1 VNPVVPEAVLQVCAQ
16 VVGNDATIAW
26 AGASGLFQLNVMMPV
41 MARNLLESVRL
52 LAAACR
58 LLDTKAIAGLEVDAD
73 RMRTYAEGSPA
84 VATALNR
91 FLGYEEVAAI
101 AKQAQREGRS
111 VADVV
116 IERGL
121 VAQGRITQDQLDA
134 ALDVLSMTG
143 QPAPR

>member
-1 VNPVVPEAVLQVCAQ
+1 
-16 VVGNDATIAW
+16 
-26 AGASGLFQLNVMMPV
+26 
-41 MARNLLESVRL
+41 
-52 LAAACR
+52 
-58 LLDTKAIAGLEVDAD
+58 
-73 RMRTYAEGSPA
+73 MRAYAEGSPA

-111 VADVV
+111 VGEVV
-116 IERGL
+116 VERGL
-121 VAQGRITQDQLDA
+121 VAQGRITQEQLDS